1 VPREIYTITD
11 TTTYRNGQVAQQYQG
26 FEPRISA
33 KISLN
38 SSSSVK
44 LSYNRMRQYIHLISN
59 TTAAAPT
66 DRWKL
71 SDQYIQPQIGDQVA
85 VGFFKNL
92 FGNAYETSVEVYYK
106 QINNIIDYKDG
117 ASLLLNT
124 AIEADLLT
132 GKGKAYGLEAQVK
145 KTVGRLTGWASYTY
159 SRTFIQVDG
168 QYPEER
174 INRGQYYPA
183 NFDKPHNLN
192 AVMTFQKN
200 RRWNLSANFVYST
213 GRPVT
218 YPESKYV
225 VGGVSV
231 ANYELRNQ
239 FRIPD
244 YHRLDVSATVEGNHR
259 RNKKWD
265 GSWTFSIYNVYSRKN
280 AYSVFFRATNGATPE
295 AYKLSIFASMFPS
308 ISYNFKF

>member
-1 VPREIYTITD
+1 
-11 TTTYRNGQVAQQYQG
+11 
-26 FEPRISA
+26 
-33 KISLN
+33 
-38 SSSSVK
+38 
-44 LSYNRMRQYIHLISN
+44 MRQYIHLISN

-124 AIEADLLT
+124 AIEADLLR

-218 YPESKYV
+218 YPESKYI

-280 AYSVFFRATNGATPE
+280 AYSVFFRATNGSTPE